1 MATVERRT
9 EGAGVM
15 PDSEAGDARRFRLDA
30 LSGAIGGVLGA
41 AIIGLVVWAFGLQSS
56 VGDLDA
62 RTKAHETVLQ
72 QTTAILNENAK
83 QIAAQQHQL
92 EKLSASVERLVT
104 DSAEQ
109 RQAIREE
116 LSRFAAE
123 SAEQRQATHDELS
136 RLIADSAEERRAA
149 REDLKELRD
158 LTRENSQAIRDLLS
172 LAPRPPA
179 PGRS

>member
-30 LSGAIGGVLGA
+30 LSGAIGGVLRA

-72 QTTAILNENAK
+72 QTTALLSESAK
-83 QIAAQQHQL
+83 QTAALQHQL
-92 EKLSASVERLVT
+92 EMLSSSIDRLVVDSAAQRQAT
-104 DSAEQ
+104 REELSGFAADSAEQ
-109 RQAIREE
+109 RQAI
-116 LSRFAAE
+116 
-123 SAEQRQATHDELS
+123 HDDLS
-136 RLIADSAEERRAA
+136 RLIADSAEERRAT

-158 LTRENSQAIRDLLS
+158 LTRENSQAIRDLLT

>member
-9 EGAGVM
+9 EGAAVM
-15 PDSEAGDARRFRLDA
+15 PDSEAGDSRRFRLDA

-72 QTTAILNENAK
+72 QTTALLNESAK
-83 QIAAQQHQL
+83 QSTALQHQL
-92 EKLSASVERLVT
+92 EMLAASQQHQFEMLSTSIARLVA
-104 DSAEQ
+104 DSAAQ

-116 LSRFAAE
+116 LSRFAAD
-123 SAEQRQATHDELS
+123 SAEQRPAIHKGAS
-136 RLIADSAEERRAA
+136 RLFA
-149 REDLKELRD
+149 
-158 LTRENSQAIRDLLS
+158 
-172 LAPRPPA
+172 
-179 PGRS
+179 

>member
-15 PDSEAGDARRFRLDA
+15 PDNEAGDARRVRLDA

-41 AIIGLVVWAFGLQSS
+41 AIIGLVVWAFGVQSS

-72 QTTAILNENAK
+72 QTTALLNESAK
-83 QIAAQQHQL
+83 QSTALQHQL
-92 EKLSASVERLVT
+92 EMLAASQQHQFEMLSTSIDRLV
-104 DSAEQ
+104 
-109 RQAIREE
+109 
-116 LSRFAAE
+116 
-123 SAEQRQATHDELS
+123 
-136 RLIADSAEERRAA
+136 ADSAEERRAT
-149 REDLKELRD
+149 REDLKDLHD
-158 LTRENSQAIRDLLS
+158 LTRENSQAIRDLLN